1 MYSLL
6 FFITRKFSYVYK
18 LFSNLFGIF
27 LKSFPII
34 FQKCSSPSCF
44 FFFLKKNIL
53 GAKFV
58 LSKIYFL
65 WSISFFISFCC
76 FIILYL
82 SSCLITFMFL
92 LNKHSMKH
100 LWKFSPV
107 YLVYIIFQNRFV
119 CLSLSLSFCLHWI
132 LKQLKCDII
141 SFHPK
146 FHGCLAIPSFC

>member
-1 MYSLL
+1 MEIQSVLHIYTYKYLHIFWKYMYSLL
-6 FFITRKFSYVYK
+6 FFITRIFFYVYK

-34 FQKCSSPSCF
+34 FSEVLFSLLLF
-44 FFFLKKNIL
+44 FFFKKKNIL

-82 SSCLITFMFL
+82 SSCLIAFMFL

-107 YLVYIIFQNRFV
+107 YLVYIIF
-119 CLSLSLSFCLHWI
+119 
-132 LKQLKCDII
+132 
-141 SFHPK
+141 
-146 FHGCLAIPSFC
+146 

>member
-1 MYSLL
+1 MNQNFWKYKVFYIFTHINIYIFSGSICIHFFFSLQGNFLMSTNFFLIYLGFFSRVSLL
-6 FFITRKFSYVYK
+6 FFRSA
-18 LFSNLFGIF
+18 LLP
-27 LKSFPII
+27 LA
-34 FQKCSSPSCF
+34 F
-44 FFFLKKNIL
+44 FFFFKKNIL

-107 YLVYIIFQNRFV
+107 YLVYIIF
-119 CLSLSLSFCLHWI
+119 
-132 LKQLKCDII
+132 
-141 SFHPK
+141 
-146 FHGCLAIPSFC
+146 